1 MELVEEKVVIPR
13 TNQDRWET
21 PEGQTPEAGMFVKVH
36 KHKGVHPIVSNPA
49 FSNDTRLIHFAY
61 DRINNVGHIHLNA
74 GELEAAFPDV
84 SRPTLYRTLKK
95 LRENGF
101 LAPDSTKL
109 FLIVP
114 TEIASQGLKRGQ
126 KCPRDCDG
134 KFWSTNLGGWVDP
147 QDMNRTGIGNADWA
161 AGVRNKVDRSRRPE
175 GVSHF

>member
-13 TNQDRWET
+13 TAQGRWET
-21 PEGQTPEAGMFVKVH
+21 PEEQTPEAGLFTKIH
-36 KHKGVHPIVSNPA
+36 KHRGVHPIVSNPA
-49 FSNDTRLIHFAY
+49 FSTDTRLMHFAY
-61 DRINNVGHIHLNA
+61 DRINNVGHIHLDA

-84 SRPTLYRTLKK
+84 SRASLFRTLKK
-95 LRENGF
+95 LRDNGF

-109 FLIVP
+109 FLVVP

-147 QDMNRTGIGNADWA
+147 RDMNRTGIEEADWA
-161 AGVRNKVDRSRRPE
+161 AGVRDRMVRNRRSE
-175 GVSHF
+175 EQSHI